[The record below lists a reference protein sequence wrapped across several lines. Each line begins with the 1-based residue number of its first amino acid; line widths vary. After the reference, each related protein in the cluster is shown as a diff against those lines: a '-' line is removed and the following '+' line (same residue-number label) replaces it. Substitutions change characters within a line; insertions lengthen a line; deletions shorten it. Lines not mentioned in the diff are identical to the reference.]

1 MAFTEGDRVI
11 MRAVADRVA
20 IAIEN
25 ARLFE
30 ETQSSL
36 SETFTLYQLSRY
48 LNEADSLEDI
58 LQAIIV
64 SVMPDAVSGQI
75 GVFDDYLTHAAAS
88 GIHGG
93 LGGQRRGTVLARCS
107 GTHTAL
113 RRPPSC
119 CAKCSRTR

>member
-1 MAFTEGDRVI
+1 

-48 LNEADSLEDI
+48 LNEADSLEEI

-64 SVMPDAVSGQI
+64 SVMPDALSGQI
-75 GVFDDYLTHAAAS
+75 GVFDDYTDARRNVSEFTVDWVGKAKRHAERADRERSFAS
-88 GIHGG
+88 PIT
-93 LGGQRRGTVLARCS
+93 R
-107 GTHTAL
+107 
-113 RRPPSC
+113 C